1 MVGSMY
7 PPIMGP
13 TMSPTDIMPVMKATE
28 AARCSCRITSATAV
42 RHMVSE
48 ETRPERAEAG

>member
-1 MVGSMY
+1 MY
-7 PPIMGP
+7 PPIVGP